1 MSKQRLKSKIQ
12 LNKQTAEKS
21 FLVVKGK
28 QSADKYQQTAEI
40 QLINNKQSAKK
51 SFLAPKFKF
60 NSFHQKLN

>member
-28 QSADKYQQTAEI
+28 QTADKYQQIFEI
-40 QLINNKQSAKK
+40 QLKILNKQLKK
-51 SFLAPKFKF
+51 SFLAPKFK
-60 NSFHQKLN
+60 NSFHQKNQM